1 MIYDD
6 VGDDDDDDDDD
17 DQIDMHGTIEMP
29 HCENTIYWC
38 HLETVSLRRKA
49 ANKYS
54 NGDAQAVWT
63 PMDSCIKMN
72 KCTEH
77 FNNSSQQ

>member
-6 VGDDDDDDDDD
+6 VGDDDDDDD

-38 HLETVSLRRKA
+38 HPR
-49 ANKYS
+49 
-54 NGDAQAVWT
+54 NGV
-63 PMDSCIKMN
+63 IK
-72 KCTEH
+72 KKGCK
-77 FNNSSQQ
+77 

>member
-38 HLETVSLRRKA
+38 HPR
-49 ANKYS
+49 
-54 NGDAQAVWT
+54 NGV
-63 PMDSCIKMN
+63 IK
-72 KCTEH
+72 KKGCK
-77 FNNSSQQ
+77 